1 MENKKSKLALGILIG
16 VLIGLVLGLGSFI
29 IYDKVINKDKNN
41 NIVEDNKNDAEDK
54 KESNNQKEVK
64 LEDKYALEVFGN
76 NINLYF
82 LYQFVFFILLH
93 LFSFL
98 TVV

>member
-76 NINLYF
+76 NINLY
-82 LYQFVFFILLH
+82 L
-93 LFSFL
+93 
-98 TVV
+98 

>member
-64 LEDKYALEVFGN
+64 LEDKYDLEVFGN
-76 NINLYF
+76 NINLYLLNNGS
-82 LYQFVFFILLH
+82 LYYKSVKVHTL
-93 LFSFL
+93 
-98 TVV
+98 